1 VTRARQT
8 IVFLGLTLSSSWGNG
23 HATTY
28 RALLRG
34 LAQRGHRVTFLE
46 RDMPWYAANRDMPA
60 PDFCELVLY
69 ADPAELAGR
78 YASTLAQAD
87 AVIVG
92 SFVPDGVSVIKEVL
106 VQARGVVGFY
116 DIDTPVT
123 LAALERSGC
132 AYLSAELIPAFDVYF
147 SFTGGPTLTRLE
159 RELGAGLALPLYCM
173 VDPERYRP
181 TGETPE
187 WDLGYLGTY
196 SADRQPAI
204 ERLLV
209 EPARRLPEKRF
220 VVAGPQYPDTIE
232 WPANVDRI
240 EHVAPVDHASFYS
253 RLRYALNVTRADM
266 LTAGWSPSVRLFE
279 ATACGVPVISDRWP
293 GLDGFFPEGEAILVA
308 DGSDEVVAALAA
320 PEDGTARQMAA
331 RARRITLSTHTG
343 RHRATELEQ
352 GLLRAGRELA
362 PVGIMKSAGADMRTS
377 V

>member
-1 VTRARQT
+1 VTEVRQT

-69 ADPAELAGR
+69 ANPAELAGR
-78 YASTLAQAD
+78 YASTLAEAD
-87 AVIVG
+87 AVVIG
-92 SFVPDGVSVIKEVL
+92 SFVPDGVSVIEEVL
-106 VQARGVVGFY
+106 ALARGTVGFY

-123 LAALERSGC
+123 LRALERGDC
-132 AYLSAELIPAFDVYF
+132 GYLSAELIPAFDAYF
-147 SFTGGPTLTRLE
+147 SFTGGPTLARLE
-159 RELGAGLALPLYCM
+159 WEFGARLALPLYCT

-181 TGETPE
+181 TGEVPE

-209 EPARRLPEKRF
+209 EPARRLPSKRF
-220 VVAGPQYPDTIE
+220 VIAGPQYPDTIE
-232 WPANVDRI
+232 WPANVERI
-240 EHVAPVDHASFYS
+240 EHVAPDGHATFYS
-253 RLRYALNVTRADM
+253 CLRHALNVTRADM

-293 GLDGFFPEGEAILVA
+293 GLDSFFPEGEAILVA
-308 DGSDEVVAALAA
+308 DGPDDVVAALSALNDVA
-320 PEDGTARQMAA
+320 ARQMAA
-331 RARRITLSTHTG
+331 RARKITLSTHAG
-343 RHRATELEQ
+343 QHRAADLEQ
-352 GLLRAGRELA
+352 GLMRARPA
-362 PVGIMKSAGADMRTS
+362 PATAHIVESASADSPPS